1 MWGTSVA
8 LGGRRAAAAAAGGGA
23 AGAGPLASA
32 APPHKPQGMALDA
45 ALTQPRVLLFK
56 HSPICP
62 ISLVAQ
68 SQLKMFQ
75 LDHPDALTMTVN
87 VIGERAI
94 AREIANLCEIEHQS
108 PQAILFE
115 SGSATW
121 HACHTAITAE
131 SLSAAWSPKS

>member
-1 MWGTSVA
+1 MPELS
-8 LGGRRAAAAAAGGGA
+8 LNSIAAFQ
-23 AGAGPLASA
+23 SA
-32 APPHKPQGMALDA
+32 IAR
-45 ALTQPRVLLFK
+45 PRILLLK
-56 HSPICP
+56 YSPICP

-94 AREIANLCEIEHQS
+94 AREIADLCGIDHMS

-121 HACHTAITAE
+121 HASHTAITTG
-131 SLSAAWSPKS
+131 SLSAAWSPKC

>member
-1 MWGTSVA
+1 MLVTFAFYSNQQLHACMPEQSLTSI
-8 LGGRRAAAAAAGGGA
+8 AAFQ
-23 AGAGPLASA
+23 SA
-32 APPHKPQGMALDA
+32 I
-45 ALTQPRVLLFK
+45 TQPRVLLLK
-56 HSPICP
+56 YSPICP

-121 HACHTAITAE
+121 HASHTAITAE